1 MTEREEKFEAM
12 LRSVL
17 QEYDTTAQKLE
28 KLKAEDK
35 TKTAT
40 YRQLL
45 GDKLMLQAILTR
57 CKIYGLLDE

>member
-17 QEYDTTAQKLE
+17 QEYDTTVGKLE
-28 KLKAEDK
+28 VLKAADK

>member
-17 QEYDTTAQKLE
+17 QEYDTTVGKLE
-28 KLKAEDK
+28 KSKAEDK

-45 GDKLMLQAILTR
+45 GDKRILHCFSTSSR
-57 CKIYGLLDE
+57 SEPGKG